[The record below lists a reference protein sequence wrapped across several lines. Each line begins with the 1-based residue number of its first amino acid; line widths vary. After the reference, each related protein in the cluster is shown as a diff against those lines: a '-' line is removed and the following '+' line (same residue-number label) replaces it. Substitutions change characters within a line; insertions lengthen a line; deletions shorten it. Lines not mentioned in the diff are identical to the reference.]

1 ARQHDGLHHRI
12 PEDRGGLRPDL
23 QPRGR
28 LRHLGVS
35 RVSAVLHVS
44 PRLRVSP
51 GRGVRDRRGRRRRDL
66 GQCELGRWQRERQR
80 EPVQQ
85 LQQDEHPEHELP
97 AQRRSPPGR
106 GLQGPGRCEPVP
118 ARRECAVHAGK
129 VAIPGAD
136 PDAVRRHAVGRDA
149 GGGRAARPGFTFGI
163 RHRGLARRRLRRRGR
178 QQVFRAG
185 RQLARKRKP
194 FRPRR
199 WKGIPMRPV
208 ATAIAFALASSLVPI
223 PSTARP
229 VQETFASPELAASA
243 LANAV
248 RAADV
253 KALLAVV
260 GPDSKSWIF
269 TGDEVA
275 DRTDWKTFL
284 DAYDRKNRIEKQG
297 DAKAI
302 LALGDGDWPFPAP
315 LVMKNGRWAFDA
327 QAGREE
333 VLNRR
338 IGSNE
343 LGAIQT
349 LYAIVDAQRTYA
361 ATDADGNGMPDYA
374 ARFISTPGK
383 KDGLYWD
390 P

>member
-1 ARQHDGLHHRI
+1 
-12 PEDRGGLRPDL
+12 
-23 QPRGR
+23 
-28 LRHLGVS
+28 
-35 RVSAVLHVS
+35 
-44 PRLRVSP
+44 
-51 GRGVRDRRGRRRRDL
+51 
-66 GQCELGRWQRERQR
+66 
-80 EPVQQ
+80 
-85 LQQDEHPEHELP
+85 
-97 AQRRSPPGR
+97 
-106 GLQGPGRCEPVP
+106 
-118 ARRECAVHAGK
+118 
-129 VAIPGAD
+129 
-136 PDAVRRHAVGRDA
+136 
-149 GGGRAARPGFTFGI
+149 
-163 RHRGLARRRLRRRGR
+163 
-178 QQVFRAG
+178 
-185 RQLARKRKP
+185 
-194 FRPRR
+194 
-199 WKGIPMRPV
+199 MRPV

-243 LANAV
+243 LASAV

-390 P
+390 PSAGGESPLGPLVGAATAQGYSAKGSGKPQPYYGYLYRIITAQGKDAHGGAYDYRVNGRLFGGFAVVAYPARYDVSGVKTFMVNHEGVVYEKDLGPATGSRAAAMSVYNPDKSWQKSQ